1 MPSTTRPALGGV
13 FGGGGMF
20 GIGYAMGV
28 IRGLGESGVSFDG
41 APLLGTSA
49 GSWAAAAVALRV
61 DVQDLLA
68 LKVPSFPNARIG
80 VLAAA
85 ARELFG
91 EQTCPTVKVCA
102 CALPRLKRTV
112 FDGAEHPVADLV
124 AASSAVPGLLAP
136 HTIDGVRYVDGGV
149 RSGTSVDFGPD
160 AARIVVIAPLAGAM
174 WGPFRRL
181 VDKGMHN
188 EIDRWKQRTN
198 GEVTLFTPVE
208 VAAHIAQ
215 NPRHL
220 FDKGRALEAFYCG
233 LEQAQS
239 EGLTV

>member
-1 MPSTTRPALGGV
+1 MMPSTTRPALGGV

-68 LKVPSFPNARIG
+68 LKVPSFPNARTG

-91 EQTCPTVKVCA
+91 EQTCPTVK
-102 CALPRLKRTV
+102 RSE
-112 FDGAEHPVADLV
+112 EH
-124 AASSAVPGLLAP
+124 
-136 HTIDGVRYVDGGV
+136 
-149 RSGTSVDFGPD
+149 TSE
-160 AARIVVIAPLAGAM
+160 L
-174 WGPFRRL
+174 
-181 VDKGMHN
+181 
-188 EIDRWKQRTN
+188 
-198 GEVTLFTPVE
+198 
-208 VAAHIAQ
+208 
-215 NPRHL
+215 
-220 FDKGRALEAFYCG
+220 
-233 LEQAQS
+233 
-239 EGLTV
+239 